1 MLISHHPASAECLQL
16 GEGMLLC
23 GFDLD
28 TALSSRDPLDCMAEA
43 VADDTK
49 RIGTTCGGGIFRAV
63 PREFD
68 PESGSHRL
76 PFAGSIRLIDWRVTL
91 SGTMLDVTPENLARL
106 LPSDTEMTERVTTLT
121 PKQTRNPLCI
131 SGASLT
137 SVPDGAGKLPFTFLA
152 QSDRPGDVNLP
163 ARLYWWKEE
172 THDAA

>member
-28 TALSSRDPLDCMAEA
+28 KALSSRDPLDCMAEA

-106 LPSDTEMTERVTTLT
+106 LPSDTEMTEAAQLATNSLYTTLQQQSLLLALKEILGYLLVISIIIAVVSRFIPFHKTLRVTFKRT
-121 PKQTRNPLCI
+121 
-131 SGASLT
+131 
-137 SVPDGAGKLPFTFLA
+137 
-152 QSDRPGDVNLP
+152 GDDMV
-163 ARLYWWKEE
+163 
-172 THDAA
+172 

>member
-1 MLISHHPASAECLQL
+1 MLISHHPASAEYLQL

-28 TALSSRDPLDCMAEA
+28 KALSSRDPLDCMAEA

-91 SGTMLDVTPENLARL
+91 SGTMLDVTPEIWRACCR
-106 LPSDTEMTERVTTLT
+106 R
-121 PKQTRNPLCI
+121 TR
-131 SGASLT
+131 
-137 SVPDGAGKLPFTFLA
+137 K
-152 QSDRPGDVNLP
+152 
-163 ARLYWWKEE
+163 
-172 THDAA
+172 